1 MPSSMVAGDTVQDI
15 SSARA
20 ELAAASFV
28 CGSRAIPYT
37 IRFSARARGLG
48 MTISPQ
54 TGLVVTVPHTF
65 RFAKCISPE
74 KPPDENGEEH
84 VLELIERFVGRH
96 GRWVVRQ
103 TERLERLAS
112 RIPKRW
118 PYGPTLPYL
127 GEEHRVMVQR
137 VHEETTV
144 RRTPDKT
151 LVVHL
156 RRPGIEGARRLLKRW
171 YMDEALGRLKERV
184 ISFGTQM
191 GIAWLRVRVGDQRT
205 RWGSCSRG
213 GSLNFNYR
221 LVMAPPA
228 ILDYV
233 VQHELLHRW
242 QPNHSRQF
250 WALMAA
256 YCPAYRD
263 AVAWLKTDGPYL
275 TV

>member
-1 MPSSMVAGDTVQDI
+1 MLLQFQQVESQFNSS
-15 SSARA
+15 SRRA
-20 ELAAASFV
+20 ELTAASFV

-54 TGLVVTVPHTF
+54 TGLVVTAPRTC
-65 RFAKCISPE
+65 AQ
-74 KPPDENGEEH
+74 
-84 VLELIERFVGRH
+84 ELVERFVDRH

-127 GEEHRVMVQR
+127 GEEHRVVVQH
-137 VHEETTV
+137 VEQETTV

-156 RRPGIEGARRLLKRW
+156 RQPGVEGARRLLKRW
-171 YMDEALGRLKERV
+171 YMDEALGRIQERV
-184 ISFGTQM
+184 VSLGTQM

-242 QPNHSRQF
+242 QPNHSRKF

-256 YCPAYRD
+256 HCPAYRD